1 MTARTRATEIPKLVR
16 RLGSRR
22 PSVVDAARARLAI
35 IGSQAVSALAESLE
49 GDNSRVRANAMPLLA
64 LIRDTRGRE
73 PLMAMVLDR
82 DPRLREIAVRCLARF
97 PSSQTVVLLER
108 LVAKERVLEVRVAAI
123 HALVELY
130 GAGQDRAVR
139 QVVEVLFDVAGDVRL
154 RTAAL
159 ALLPV
164 LKASERR
171 GILRRLGQDPSEEV
185 VRRAAELAA
194 TAWTGHDPTSLESM
208 VRDLASGDY
217 AVWSEAVQGLAAS
230 GAAAVPPLIA
240 EMRRRAHDPEYC
252 VRGGMVLKGLGT
264 RHGRSLA
271 LALDQVEEPLPLQVL
286 VESAGAIGERSL
298 VYRLKNLI
306 ERIAAAPPPAASNG
320 FDPMQR
326 VRAKAHLELARV
338 GSRLAIQ
345 DLRDALADHDRRLE
359 PEMVATVRRIG
370 KKDEIPDLLRTYLR
384 EDRFT
389 REQVVDAVR
398 AIMKRER
405 IRRNSRMFHALSARQ
420 RATLD
425 SILPEPRSSRLAPRR
440 KPKR

>member
-1 MTARTRATEIPKLVR
+1 MTGRTRATEIPKLVR
-16 RLGSRR
+16 CLGSRR

-35 IGSQAVSALAESLE
+35 IGSHAVSALAESLE

-82 DPRLREIAVRCLARF
+82 DPRLREIAARCLARF

-108 LVAKERVLEVRVAAI
+108 LVAKERVLDVRVAAI

-139 QVVEVLFDVAGDVRL
+139 QVVEVLFDVAEDVRL
-154 RTAAL
+154 RIAAL
-159 ALLPV
+159 ALLPM
-164 LKASERR
+164 LKPSERR
-171 GILRRLGQDPSEEV
+171 GSLRRLGQDPSEEV
-185 VRRAAELAA
+185 VRRATELAA
-194 TAWTGHDPTSLESM
+194 GAGTGHDPTSLDSM

-217 AVWSEAVQGLAAS
+217 AVWSEAVQDLAAS

-240 EMRRRAHDPEYC
+240 EMRRRSHDPEYC
-252 VRGGMVLKGLGT
+252 ARAGMVLRGLGT

-306 ERIAAAPPPAASNG
+306 DRIAAGPAPAANG

-359 PEMVATVRRIG
+359 PEMVATVMRIG
-370 KKDEIPDLLRTYLR
+370 KKDEIPDLLRAYFR

-420 RATLD
+420 RAALD
-425 SILPEPRSSRLAPRR
+425 SILPEPRSSRRAPRR